1 MPLNRYRLPDPEGP
15 AATKLEIIM
24 SPFSLPGCRQADDL
38 AVTVRGSFFIALVVG
53 PLIAIAGTT
62 GGWQVT
68 ALVISVA
75 AVARGTQAVYR
86 RVRAI

>member
-1 MPLNRYRLPDPEGP
+1 MPLNRYRLAGPEGP
-15 AATKLEIIM
+15 AATKPEIIM
-24 SPFSLPGCRQADDL
+24 SPFSLPGCTQADDL
-38 AVTVRGSFFIALVVG
+38 AVTVRGSFFIALTVG

-68 ALVISVA
+68 GPALLVA
-75 AVARGTQAVYR
+75 AVARGTQAVHR